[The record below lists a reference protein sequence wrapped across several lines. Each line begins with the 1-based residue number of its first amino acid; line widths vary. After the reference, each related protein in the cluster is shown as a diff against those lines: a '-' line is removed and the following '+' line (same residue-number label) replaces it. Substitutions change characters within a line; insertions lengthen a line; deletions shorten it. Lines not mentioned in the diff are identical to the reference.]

1 MPRGFKRSEEYTAN
15 ARAYGLLIDKRSFM
29 SLEGHMLLFGKDKAA
44 QRERIWIHRNPDRI
58 PLDEGEWHHLRNEHN
73 NFRRCDC
80 LEGGIFISKTEHRKQ
95 HAQVQFN
102 KLYSED
108 HND

>member
-44 QRERIWIHRNPDRI
+44 QRETDLVYMRNPDRI
-58 PLDEGEWHHLRNEHN
+58 PLR
-73 NFRRCDC
+73 
-80 LEGGIFISKTEHRKQ
+80 
-95 HAQVQFN
+95 
-102 KLYSED
+102 
-108 HND
+108 